1 MNKILF
7 LHGFFASGSCVP
19 ALALKDYFRG
29 KAEVLTPDLPMHPC
43 AALSLISG
51 ICRSERPQVI
61 VGNSCGS
68 FLGQIVAS
76 RLGLPALLGN
86 PYFEMT
92 KFLEPRRGDH
102 QYKSPRQDGN
112 QDFTIDQRLI
122 DEFAE
127 VQASQ
132 FDYCSEA
139 NRDRVWG
146 IFGERDTLAH
156 YEPMF
161 LQHYTRSF
169 HFPGAH
175 TPTEEETKE
184 YYAPLVERLI
194 RVKANF

>member
-1 MNKILF
+1 MKKILF

-19 ALALKDYFRG
+19 ALALKDYFRD
-29 KAEVLTPDLPMHPC
+29 KSEVLTPDLPMHPHE
-43 AALSLISG
+43 ALAFIADICLI
-51 ICRSERPQVI
+51 EHPQVI

-92 KFLEPRRGDH
+92 KFLESRRGDH

-112 QDFTIDQRLI
+112 QNFTIDQRLI

-127 VQASQ
+127 VQATQ
-132 FDYCSEA
+132 FDHCSEA

-146 IFGERDTLAH
+146 IFGECDTLAH

-161 LQHYTRSF
+161 LQHYVHSF

-184 YYAPLVERLI
+184 YYAPLVERLM
-194 RVKANF
+194 K